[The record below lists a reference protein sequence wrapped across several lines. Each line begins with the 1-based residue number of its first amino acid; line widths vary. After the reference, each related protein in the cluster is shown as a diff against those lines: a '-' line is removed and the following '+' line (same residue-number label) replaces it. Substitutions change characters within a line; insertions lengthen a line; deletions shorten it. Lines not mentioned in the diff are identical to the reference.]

1 MTPRLVSVHFG
12 TAAGDQW
19 PRLARVLAWSARR
32 HCPDWEVDVRAFEPA
47 PCRAPSASASCV
59 ANTQKLDE
67 WARVVTAAADGDHL
81 ALLDADTM
89 IVNPLD
95 AVWDGAFDLAY
106 TVRPPASP
114 YPINA
119 GVVFVRVGPGT
130 RAFVT
135 RWRDE
140 NRRMLRDRDHHAKWR
155 KRYGGINQAALGCL
169 LEQGGHNLALAPLPC
184 QAWNCEDA
192 SWEAFDVATTR
203 IVHIKSGFRRA
214 LFLRTHAPGCL
225 GPLVKL
231 WRGYEHAALAAVA
244 APGIGAADP
253 FGRRPRGRPR
263 GPETV
268 NACVRLPQPLH
279 DALCRRALAVGRPN
293 YVVIQQI
300 LAAAL
305 NQGTGISALSKS
317 TKRDGPTIL
326 PHGHA

>member
-32 HCPDWEVDVRAFEPA
+32 HCPGWEVDVRAFEPA

-67 WARVVTAAADGDHL
+67 WARVVNAAADGDHL

-89 IVNPLD
+89 IVNPLE

-130 RAFVT
+130 RAFMT

-169 LEQGGHNLALAPLPC
+169 LEQGGHDLALAPLPC

-231 WRGYEHAALAAVA
+231 WRGLEKAALEAEGYATEHVGHDQRQPLREPPSHLSGRSSSGATPAHGARARSAGPQARRAV
-244 APGIGAADP
+244 
-253 FGRRPRGRPR
+253 RHGRPAR
-263 GPETV
+263 GV
-268 NACVRLPQPLH
+268 S
-279 DALCRRALAVGRPN
+279 
-293 YVVIQQI
+293 QI
-300 LAAAL
+300 
-305 NQGTGISALSKS
+305 
-317 TKRDGPTIL
+317 
-326 PHGHA
+326 